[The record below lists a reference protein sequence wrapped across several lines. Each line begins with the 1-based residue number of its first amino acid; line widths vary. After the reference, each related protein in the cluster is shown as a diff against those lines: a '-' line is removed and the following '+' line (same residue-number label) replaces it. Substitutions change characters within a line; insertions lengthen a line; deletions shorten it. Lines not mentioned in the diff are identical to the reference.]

1 MRCLNVT
8 AGDAHA
14 VMGLALHQH
23 IANFT
28 VVWKQPYLET
38 CCRSALHRLQL
49 CGRTGRPPDLLDGR
63 CLVRL
68 ATMGLCDQRADGRF
82 VINPDGARRHA
93 TEVLKR
99 AEVNSKAP

>member
-1 MRCLNVT
+1 
-8 AGDAHA
+8 
-14 VMGLALHQH
+14 
-23 IANFT
+23 
-28 VVWKQPYLET
+28 
-38 CCRSALHRLQL
+38 
-49 CGRTGRPPDLLDGR
+49 LDGR

-99 AEVNSKAP
+99 AEVNSKVT